1 MYMCMAQ
8 KGKQWKGMSASW
20 NIDARSPPFE
30 LVILEMGA
38 LENRCSH
45 LGVSKYNLDTS

>member
-1 MYMCMAQ
+1 MAQ
-8 KGKQWKGMSASW
+8 KEKRWKGMSVSW
-20 NIDARSPPFE
+20 NSDARCPPFE

-38 LENRCSH
+38 LENRFSH